1 MTKDTPIS
9 QPEREH
15 FYWLD
20 ALRFIAAF
28 MVLLS
33 HARNTFSPPFG
44 DLPADQHNLLSMA
57 FTMFCRMG
65 HEAVIIFFVLSG
77 FLVGGRGFERIQ
89 NKTMNVKSY
98 AIDRFTRIYPPPL
111 CCYCVLLLNKPY
123 YPRNSL
129 LLDDGNR

>member
-1 MTKDTPIS
+1 MNNSS
-9 QPEREH
+9 QIKGH

-33 HARNTFSPPFG
+33 HSRNTFFPEYG
-44 DLPADQHNLLSMA
+44 ALPSEQHNILTMA

-77 FLVGGRGFERIQ
+77 FLVGGRGFERI
-89 NKTMNVKSY
+89 KAGTMNVKSY
-98 AIDRFTRIYPPPL
+98 AIDRFSIIYPPPIGSHN
-111 CCYCVLLLNKPY
+111 LLWY
-123 YPRNSL
+123 ICL
-129 LLDDGNR
+129 LYR